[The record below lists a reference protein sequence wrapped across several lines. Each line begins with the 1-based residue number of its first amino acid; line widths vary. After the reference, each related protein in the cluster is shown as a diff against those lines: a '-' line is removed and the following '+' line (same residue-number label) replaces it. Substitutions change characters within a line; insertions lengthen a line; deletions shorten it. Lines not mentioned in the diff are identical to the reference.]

1 MCSRGRCGNAGIRR
15 PRRRRS
21 CAGCC
26 ATREFILREIQ
37 CLSIFLLSPP
47 VAQFLSKLTG
57 GSEIRSRSFLQQS
70 DFGRCCIERF
80 LNARAFDGGRKT
92 RLETSDFDV
101 SCLDE
106 APRLT
111 NMFSII
117 DICDC
122 DWSLERCEFFEIVI
136 ILLGRSYVTDV
147 AARFAKRAKRTRG
160 AMQSADQ
167 LNLLPRS

>member
-37 CLSIFLLSPP
+37 CLSIFLLSPS

-80 LNARAFDGGRKT
+80 LIARAFDRGRKT
-92 RLETSDFDV
+92 RLETSTSDFDV

-122 DWSLERCEFFEIVI
+122 DWSLERCEFLKIVI

-147 AARFAKRAKRTRG
+147 AARFTRFAIERAARC
-160 AMQSADQ
+160 
-167 LNLLPRS
+167 NPPIN